1 MQVFEMFAYVRLED
15 DPRGAP
21 PAHPGTGWRERYS
34 ARQRIGGLVLAYA
47 RAAPQVQRI
56 FLRETLKGS
65 ASVQAHSRIDF
76 MGSLTLSCRLRLMGT
91 ALQSKHLLCYF
102 FKSR

>member
-1 MQVFEMFAYVRLED
+1 MQVFEMFAYVTLED

-47 RAAPQVQRI
+47 RAAPQVQLMR
-56 FLRETLKGS
+56 LWGCQEAPLYPGARQNSYCGS
-65 ASVQAHSRIDF
+65 FPWLVSDSH
-76 MGSLTLSCRLRLMGT
+76 TP
-91 ALQSKHLLCYF
+91 
-102 FKSR
+102 